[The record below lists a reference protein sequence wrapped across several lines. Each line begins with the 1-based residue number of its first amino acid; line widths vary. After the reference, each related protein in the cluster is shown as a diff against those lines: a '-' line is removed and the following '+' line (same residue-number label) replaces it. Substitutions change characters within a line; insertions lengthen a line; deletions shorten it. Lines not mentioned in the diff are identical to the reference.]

1 MRERDLKQANSAH
14 ILLLVTALVAVVIV
28 IYVRIRLL
36 GLPLERDEGE
46 YAYIGQLILQGI
58 PPYNLSYSM
67 KLPGIHAA
75 YALIMVIFGESPQ
88 GIHMGLL
95 LVNLATIALM
105 FFLVRRLFD
114 EAAAVAAA
122 SAYAMLSLSPT
133 VLGVFAHATHFVVLP
148 AVAGALCLLRA
159 IDKGKTIRFFLSGAF
174 FGFAFVM
181 KQHGIFF
188 VLLGASWLV
197 IELMH
202 QSAGAKKLAKS
213 VGWYTLGAVLPFATI
228 VAVLA
233 AAGVFQNFWLW
244 TFEYARIYSA
254 EIPLKNGFRLFI
266 RMFGRVTG
274 ATLPIWII
282 ALIGVTTP
290 WWDDKGRNRKG
301 VISLF
306 LVFSF
311 LAICPGYY
319 FREHY
324 FILMLPVVAFLAGGA
339 VSAAIR
345 RHKHGGITGTL
356 AKVSVYI
363 FIASIIFPVVVYG
376 EQYFRMTPTRL
387 SREIYGPNPFPE
399 AVEIALRISASSGPN
414 DSVAI
419 LGSEPEILFYS
430 NRRSATGHIYMYGL
444 MEPQPY
450 ASRMQME
457 MAREVEAARPKH
469 LVVVNIPTSWLV
481 RRSSDRFIFQWM
493 DQYVK
498 AHYNRVGVAEI
509 TSMVETSYIWGKDA
523 ASYQPRSP
531 YFIFLFERNAEPH
544 ARGDRK
550 NPNF

>member
-1 MRERDLKQANSAH
+1 MRESDLKQADFVH

-28 IYVRIRLL
+28 IYVRIRLF

-58 PPYNLSYSM
+58 PPYNLAYSM

-75 YALIMVIFGESPQ
+75 YALIMVIFGESPR

-105 FFLVRRLFD
+105 FFLARRLFD

-159 IDKGKTIRFFLSGAF
+159 IDKGKILYFILSGAF
-174 FGFAFVM
+174 FGLAFVM

-197 IELMH
+197 IELIH
-202 QSAGAKKLAKS
+202 QCAGVKKLAKS
-213 VGWYTLGAVLPFATI
+213 VGWYTLGAVLPFASI

-233 AAGVFQNFWLW
+233 AAGVFQNFWFW
-244 TFEYARIYSA
+244 TFDYARTYAA
-254 EIPLKNGFRLFI
+254 EIPLENGFRLFL

-301 VISLF
+301 VVSLF

-324 FILMLPVVAFLAGGA
+324 FILMLPVVAFLAGGCKRRDPETEAWWNNWNTCESVRVHIHRVDNIPCRCVWGTIFQNDTDEIVARDLRTKPISGSGRDRIEDQCLIRTERLRWQYLDPSLKSFLLEPAFSHGPHLHVWSDGTPA
-339 VSAAIR
+339 VR
-345 RHKHGGITGTL
+345 VPDG
-356 AKVSVYI
+356 
-363 FIASIIFPVVVYG
+363 
-376 EQYFRMTPTRL
+376 
-387 SREIYGPNPFPE
+387 
-399 AVEIALRISASSGPN
+399 
-414 DSVAI
+414 
-419 LGSEPEILFYS
+419 
-430 NRRSATGHIYMYGL
+430 
-444 MEPQPY
+444 
-450 ASRMQME
+450 ME

-469 LVVVNIPTSWLV
+469 LVVVNIPTSCWSDAVLIDSF
-481 RRSSDRFIFQWM
+481 SSGWIS
-493 DQYVK
+493 
-498 AHYNRVGVAEI
+498 
-509 TSMVETSYIWGKDA
+509 T
-523 ASYQPRSP
+523 
-531 YFIFLFERNAEPH
+531 
-544 ARGDRK
+544 
-550 NPNF
+550 